1 MCLCCAGDSYEMVKE
16 NETIEALHERAKII
30 VDMELLCA
38 CTRSCLSVLVSR
50 GPDLGNVASCCV
62 PDPRG
67 FWCMAPHEYGQ
78 YLHILTRAGSDDSHD
93 GPQPWEGI
101 TGRVKQETN
110 KLLDVIK
117 RSDTA
122 MQSRVDTTKDTL
134 LGVIE
139 RSNTTNKEAIMGVEA
154 KLEAQETKLEAQLGD
169 VQSKLDSQQSKLEC
183 IEALLTSLVA
193 EKQ

>member
-1 MCLCCAGDSYEMVKE
+1 MVKE

-38 CTRSCLSVLVSR
+38 CTPNPACVDNVNVR
-50 GPDLGNVASCCV
+50 PDFGSAAPDCV

-67 FWCMAPHEYGQ
+67 FWCMGPHKFGQ
-78 YLHILTRAGSDDSHD
+78 YLHILTPAGSDDSHD

-110 KLLDVIK
+110 RLLGVIE
-117 RSDTA
+117 RRDTA
-122 MQSRVDTTKDTL
+122 MQSRVD
-134 LGVIE
+134 
-139 RSNTTNKEAIMGVEA
+139 AVEA
-154 KLEAQETKLEAQLGD
+154 KLQAQLGD
-169 VQSKLDSQQSKLEC
+169 VQSKLES
-183 IEALLTSLVA
+183 IEALLVSLVA

>member
-1 MCLCCAGDSYEMVKE
+1 
-16 NETIEALHERAKII
+16 
-30 VDMELLCA
+30 
-38 CTRSCLSVLVSR
+38 
-50 GPDLGNVASCCV
+50 
-62 PDPRG
+62 
-67 FWCMAPHEYGQ
+67 MAPHEYGQ

-101 TGRVKQETN
+101 TGKVKQET
-110 KLLDVIK
+110 KRVLDVIE

-122 MQSRVDTTKDTL
+122 MQSRVDA
-134 LGVIE
+134 
-139 RSNTTNKEAIMGVEA
+139 NKEAIMGVEA

-169 VQSKLDSQQSKLEC
+169 VQSKLDSQQSKLES